1 MSSIDNRIVQM
12 QFNNKQFEA
21 GAKTTLGTLSKLK
34 QALNFSGVK
43 TGVDTLGSA
52 INKAL
57 NVSGVASGID
67 SLNSKFSTMGIAW
80 QRKIQLITDEVI
92 SASDTIS
99 KALSTDSLMAGLD
112 EYTLKMDNI
121 QTILTNTA
129 SKGTTLDD
137 VNNALGELNKYA
149 DDTVYSFQDMTRA
162 IGQFTTQ
169 GVDLETATAAIKGF
183 SNLAAGTGTS
193 NTDLAR
199 AEYQMSQ
206 ALSTGV
212 VKLMDWKSLETAG
225 GMGGEYFQ
233 KGLIETAKSM
243 GKTLPE
249 GLEEGLISFRESL
262 SDDSS
267 SDPDW
272 LTTDVLLT
280 TLNKFAED
288 PTLKAAATEVKT
300 FKQLIDT
307 LKEALGTGWADSWEV
322 IIGNFEEAK
331 KLWTAVSDTLGGLI
345 GNMSNARLE
354 MLKEWKSLG
363 GRDAAIQSIANAYKA
378 LTTVVEPAAQAIRK
392 VFPKMT
398 GKQLADLT
406 KQFEKFTEK
415 MSLTGA
421 ESSSVYR
428 LFENLSNA
436 VKNIINVI
444 RVMASSFK
452 MVFPSSFRDTL
463 FSIVDILGSLAGKVK
478 FATSTIGKLQ
488 IVAKGIFSVFSISFK
503 VLKSLFNVIK
513 PLFGYITSGYGSVL
527 NALVKVS
534 QFLINLDESIKKTG
548 VLDAVLGKVVN
559 SFKKAIDWIKS
570 IGYGIKGFFTDIV
583 DSVSYLFGTI
593 KNVVGEYLQGTVL
606 NTIYE
611 TVVSIKDK
619 IVGIVGDILTDISK
633 IWGDGEA
640 IDTSAISIAKSTK
653 TLSLLSKV
661 LSVIKDIF
669 TKIGETIGSIAEH
682 LSPVIDALRTAV
694 KSVFG
699 LVKSFVTTFAS
710 GIDSSTIELLFDNV
724 LKMISGGAIFAFIKT
739 FKKSG
744 DTVNRT
750 MTNLSTTVNN
760 LLLNFQGIGANLN
773 ATAGSIKTM
782 FDSLTGS
789 IKSMQT
795 SIKAKTLREIAV
807 SIAILAGSML
817 VLSLINVDH
826 LLPTIGAMASLFA
839 ELTGSMIALT
849 KLTSDVGVKQMGAV
863 SVAMV
868 AMSIA
873 VAILA
878 RSLYKMSKV
887 DPKTLSNSALVMTG
901 LIGALIAVSRTL
913 SRDTKGM
920 VKGAIALVIF
930 SSAIKNLAKTVQIL
944 SAVPTDKLIS
954 GLIGT
959 LVLMTGITVAMRVGK
974 FDSIGIKSA
983 IGIYIFARAINVLSD
998 AVLSLGSADLVTLA
1012 KGLGAVA
1019 IAMGA
1024 TVGSLILVNKFA
1036 GDSKFLSMGI
1046 GMVLFATGIKILA
1059 SSIAAFGSMRW
1070 ESIGKGLLTFAGTM
1084 AVVVGSVILIT
1095 KFAGNA
1101 KFIAASVGLV
1111 IFSAGM
1117 AILGKVLQGL
1127 GSMSWESIGKGLLT
1141 FAGAMAVVVGSVIL
1155 LNKFAG
1161 SADFLATAAGLVV
1174 FSVGLKAIASV
1185 IDSFSGMSLKEIG
1198 TGLLAFAGSMAVT
1211 VGSLAL
1217 LSKLV
1222 PAPQLLITAAALVIV
1237 SIAIK
1242 ALADSMAVLS
1252 GLGIQGVLVSLL
1264 ALAGAFVV
1272 IGAAAVI
1279 IGPLSIVI
1287 LALGVAIA
1295 SLGLGMALAAASIF
1309 IFVSAL
1315 TAFIALGSGA
1325 GAAITAMITAIA
1337 AGIPALLAAVGKGI
1351 VALVQSIAMASG
1363 SLASAALLTLISVLT
1378 AIRDNI
1384 YQITQLAADIIVGFM
1399 DGLSSKL
1406 PDLVNSA
1413 VNLIITFIDS
1423 LGTAIDEHGEEF
1435 LDAIW
1440 NLFKSLGRLGLKII
1454 GKGKELI
1461 GKLWEGIQ
1469 NLPLVQ
1475 NVKDFVGDAI
1485 DGISEKINDIFDI
1498 GKNLI
1503 EGLWN
1508 GIKDAKDWV
1517 IDKVKGVG
1525 QDILDGLSGIF
1536 DEHSPSKKTAE
1547 MGEYLMEGLGIGIDN
1562 KANYALSSAETC
1574 AKDTMSMFNDVLSK
1588 PFKTDYTSM
1597 NALKPTLDLSNVQYG
1612 RSAIATMLNG
1622 HSISIDGM
1630 RTSLT
1635 ADFTKTLSG
1644 VDFSNDEVVS
1654 AIRELRSDVQALSEN
1669 MESMQI
1675 VMDTGT
1681 MVGELAKPM
1690 NKEMSR
1696 LNAYARRHN

>member
-21 GAKTTLGTLSKLK
+21 GAKTTLGTLAKLK

-80 QRKIQLITDEVI
+80 QRTIQQITDKAI
-92 SASDTIS
+92 SAGTTIA
-99 KALSTDSLMAGLD
+99 KALSIDSITDGLN

-121 QTILTNTA
+121 QTILTNTK

-137 VNNALGELNKYA
+137 VNEALSELNKYA

-206 ALSTGV
+206 ALSSGV
-212 VKLMDWKSLETAG
+212 VRLMDWKSLETAG

-233 KGLIETAKSM
+233 KGLIETAKEM

-249 GLEEGLISFRESL
+249 GLEEGLVSFRNSL
-262 SDDSS
+262 SDDTSS
-267 SDPDW
+267 NPNW
-272 LTTDVLLT
+272 LTSDVLLK

-288 PTLKAAATEVKT
+288 PTLKSAATEVKT

-331 KLWTAVSDTLGGLI
+331 KLWTAVSNTLSGLI
-345 GNMSNARLE
+345 NNMSSARLE

-363 GRDAAIQSIANAYKA
+363 GRDAAIQAVANAYKA
-378 LTTVVEPAAQAIRK
+378 LLTVVEPAAQAIRK

-406 KQFEKFTEK
+406 KQVEKFTEK
-415 MSLTGA
+415 LSLTGA
-421 ESSSVYR
+421 ESNSVYH
-428 LFENLSNA
+428 LFENLSTA
-436 VKNIINVI
+436 VKNVLNVI

-452 MVFPSSFRDTL
+452 MVFPGSFRDTL
-463 FSIVDILGSLAGKVK
+463 FDIVDGLAQLAGKIK
-478 FATSTIGKLQ
+478 FSTSTIEKLRT
-488 IVAKGIFSVFSISFK
+488 VARGIFSVFSISFQ

-513 PLFGYITSGYGSVL
+513 PLFGFIASGSGSVL

-548 VLDAVLGKVVN
+548 VLDTVLGKVVN

-570 IGYGIKGFFTDIV
+570 IGYGIKGVFTDIV
-583 DSVSYLFGTI
+583 DSVSYLFG
-593 KNVVGEYLQGTVL
+593 
-606 NTIYE
+606 
-611 TVVSIKDK
+611 
-619 IVGIVGDILTDISK
+619 
-633 IWGDGEA
+633 
-640 IDTSAISIAKSTK
+640 
-653 TLSLLSKV
+653 
-661 LSVIKDIF
+661 
-669 TKIGETIGSIAEH
+669 
-682 LSPVIDALRTAV
+682 
-694 KSVFG
+694 
-699 LVKSFVTTFAS
+699 LVKSFATTFAS
-710 GIDSSTIELLFDNV
+710 GIDGSTIELLFDNV

-744 DTVNRT
+744 DTVNQT
-750 MTNLSTTVNN
+750 MTNLSKTVNN

-849 KLTSDVGVKQMGAV
+849 KLTGDVGVKQMTAV

-878 RSLYKMSKV
+878 GSLYKMSKV
-887 DPKTLSNSALVMTG
+887 DSKTLSNSALVMTG
-901 LIGALIAVSRTL
+901 LIGALVVVSRTL

-954 GLIGT
+954 GLVGT

-983 IGIYIFARAINVLSD
+983 IGIYIFAKAINVLSD

-1024 TVGSLILVNKFA
+1024 TVGALILVNKFA

-1059 SSIAAFGSMRW
+1059 SSISAFGSMSW
-1070 ESIGKGLLTFAGTM
+1070 ESIGKGLLTFAGAM

-1095 KFAGNA
+1095 KFAGDA

-1127 GSMSWESIGKGLLT
+1127 GSMSWESIGKGLLA

-1198 TGLLAFAGSMAVT
+1198 TGLLAFAGAMAVT
-1211 VGSLAL
+1211 VGSLIL

-1222 PAPQLLITAAALVIV
+1222 PAPQLLVTAAALVIV

-1242 ALADSMAVLS
+1242 TLADSMAVLS
-1252 GLGIQGVLVSLL
+1252 GLGIQGVLVALL

-1279 IGPLSIVI
+1279 IGPLSTVI

-1295 SLGLGMALAAASIF
+1295 ALGLGMALAAASIF

-1337 AGIPALLAAVGKGI
+1337 AGIPALLAAVGVGV

-1423 LGTAIDEHGEEF
+1423 LGTAIDEHGDEF
-1435 LDAIW
+1435 VDAIW
-1440 NLFKSLGRLGLKII
+1440 KLFTSLIKLNVKII
-1454 GKGKELI
+1454 EKGKELM

-1547 MGEYLMEGLGIGIDN
+1547 MGEYLMEGLGIGIDD

-1574 AKDTMSMFNDVLSK
+1574 AKDTMSIFDDVLSK
-1588 PFKTDYTSM
+1588 PFKTDFTSM
-1597 NALKPTLDLSNVQYG
+1597 NALKPTLDLSNVLYG
-1612 RSAIATMLNG
+1612 RSAIAAMLNG
-1622 HSISIDGM
+1622 HAVSVDGM
-1630 RTSLT
+1630 KTSLT
-1635 ADFTKTLSG
+1635 ADFAKALPD
-1644 VDFSNDEVVS
+1644 VDFSSDEVVS

-1675 VMDTGT
+1675 VMDTGA

-1696 LNAYARRHN
+1696 LNAYTRRHN

>member
-21 GAKTTLGTLSKLK
+21 GAKTTLGTLAKLK

-67 SLNSKFSTMGIAW
+67 SMNSKFSTMGIAW
-80 QRKIQLITDEVI
+80 QRTIQQITDKAI
-92 SASDTIS
+92 SAGMTIS
-99 KALSTDSLMAGLD
+99 KALSTDSLTAGLD

-331 KLWTAVSDTLGGLI
+331 KLWTSVSNTLGGLI

-378 LTTVVEPAAQAIRK
+378 LATVVEPAAQAIRK

-415 MSLTGA
+415 MSLTGT

-452 MVFPSSFRDTL
+452 MVFPSSFRETL

-488 IVAKGIFSVFSISFK
+488 IVAKGIFSVFSISFQ

-513 PLFGYITSGYGSVL
+513 PLFGFIASGSGSVL

-548 VLDAVLGKVVN
+548 VLDTVLGKVVN

-570 IGYGIKGFFTDIV
+570 IGYGIKGVFTDIV

-682 LSPVIDALRTAV
+682 LSPVIDAFRTAV

-710 GIDSSTIELLFDNV
+710 GIDGSTIELLIDNV
-724 LKMISGGAIFAFIKT
+724 LKLMSGGAIFAFIKT
-739 FKKSG
+739 LKKNG
-744 DTVNRT
+744 DTLNKSIESIFGSIKNIF
-750 MTNLSTTVNN
+750 MYFQGSAANLS
-760 LLLNFQGIGANLN
+760 GA
-773 ATAGSIKTM
+773 TRSIKTM
-782 FDSLTGS
+782 FDSLAGS
-789 IKSMQT
+789 IESLQTNIKS
-795 SIKAKTLREIAV
+795 KTLRDIAV

-817 VLSLINVDH
+817 VLSLIKVDR

-849 KLTSDVGVKQMGAV
+849 KLTDDVGIKQMGAV
-863 SVAMV
+863 SLALIS
-868 AMSIA
+868 MSFA

-878 RSLYKMSKV
+878 ASLKSMSKV
-887 DPKTLSNSALVMTG
+887 NPDTLANSAIVMTG
-901 LIGALIAVSRTL
+901 LIATLVGVSRTL
-913 SRDTKGM
+913 STDTSGI

-930 SSAIKNLAKTVQIL
+930 A
-944 SAVPTDKLIS
+944 SAVKSLSKSVVLLSGIPTDRMAA
-954 GLIGT
+954 GLLAVMT
-959 LVLMTGITVAMRVGK
+959 LMTGIAGVLKVGK

-983 IGIYIFARAINVLSD
+983 IGIYAFAKAIEVLSD
-998 AVLSLGSADLVTLA
+998 VVVSLGSMDLASLS
-1012 KGLGAVA
+1012 KGLGAIA
-1019 IAMGA
+1019 ITMG
-1024 TVGSLILVNKFA
+1024 T
-1036 GDSKFLSMGI
+1036 
-1046 GMVLFATGIKILA
+1046 
-1059 SSIAAFGSMRW
+1059 
-1070 ESIGKGLLTFAGTM
+1070 
-1084 AVVVGSVILIT
+1084 
-1095 KFAGNA
+1095 
-1101 KFIAASVGLV
+1101 SVGALM
-1111 IFSAGM
+1111 I
-1117 AILGKVLQGL
+1117 
-1127 GSMSWESIGKGLLT
+1127 
-1141 FAGAMAVVVGSVIL
+1141 

-1161 SADFLATAAGLVV
+1161 SADFLAMAAGLVV

-1198 TGLLAFAGSMAVT
+1198 TGLLAFAGAMAVT

-1252 GLGIQGVLVSLL
+1252 GLGIQGVLVALL

-1295 SLGLGMALAAASIF
+1295 ALGLGMALAAASIF

-1325 GAAITAMITAIA
+1325 GAAITAIA

-1440 NLFKSLGRLGLKII
+1440 KLFKSLGRLGLKII

-1485 DGISEKINDIFDI
+1485 DGISETINDIFDI

-1508 GIKDAKDWV
+1508 GIQDAKDWV

-1547 MGEYLMEGLGIGIDN
+1547 MGEYLMEGLGIGIDD

-1574 AKDTMSMFNDVLSK
+1574 AKDTMSIFNDILSK

>member
-21 GAKTTLGTLSKLK
+21 GAKTTLGTLAKLK

-80 QRKIQLITDEVI
+80 QRTIQQITDKAI
-92 SASDTIS
+92 SAGTTIA
-99 KALSTDSLMAGLD
+99 KALSIDSITDGLN

-121 QTILTNTA
+121 QTILTNTK

-137 VNNALGELNKYA
+137 VNEALSELNKYA

-243 GKTLPE
+243 GKTLPD
-249 GLEEGLISFRESL
+249 GLEDGLISFRESL
-262 SDDSS
+262 SDNSS

-272 LTTDVLLT
+272 LTADVLLT

-363 GRDAAIQSIANAYKA
+363 GRDAAIQSIANAYEA

-452 MVFPSSFRDTL
+452 MVFPASFRDTL

-488 IVAKGIFSVFSISFK
+488 IVAKGIFSVFSISFQ

-513 PLFGYITSGYGSVL
+513 PLFGYIASGSGSVL

-559 SFKKAIDWIKS
+559 SFKKAIGWIKS
-570 IGYGIKGFFTDIV
+570 IGYGIKGVFTDIV

-593 KNVVGEYLQGTVL
+593 KNVVGEYLKGTVL

-640 IDTSAISIAKSTK
+640 IDTSAIGIAKSTK

-669 TKIGETIGSIAEH
+669 AKIGETIGSIAEH
-682 LSPVIDALRTAV
+682 LSPVIDAFRTAV

-699 LVKSFVTTFAS
+699 LVKSFATTFAS
-710 GIDSSTIELLFDNV
+710 GIDGSTIELLFDNI

-750 MTNLSTTVNN
+750 MTNLSKTVNN

-839 ELTGSMIALT
+839 QLTGSMIALT
-849 KLTSDVGVKQMGAV
+849 KLTGDVGVKQMTAV

-878 RSLYKMSKV
+878 GSLYKMSKV
-887 DPKTLSNSALVMTG
+887 DSKTLSNSALVMTG
-901 LIGALIAVSRTL
+901 LIGALVAVSRTL

-954 GLIGT
+954 GLVGT

-983 IGIYIFARAINVLSD
+983 IGIYIFAKAINVLSD
-998 AVLSLGSADLVTLA
+998 AVLLLGSADLVTLA
-1012 KGLGAVA
+1012 KGLGSVA

-1024 TVGSLILVNKFA
+1024 TVGALILVNKFA

-1059 SSIAAFGSMRW
+1059 SSIAAFGSMSW
-1070 ESIGKGLLTFAGTM
+1070 ESIGKGLLTFAGAM

-1117 AILGKVLQGL
+1117 SILGKVLQGL

-1198 TGLLAFAGSMAVT
+1198 TGLLAFAGAMAVT
-1211 VGSLAL
+1211 VGSLVL

-1252 GLGIQGVLVSLL
+1252 GLGIQGVLVALL

-1295 SLGLGMALAAASIF
+1295 ALGLGMSLAAASIF

-1337 AGIPALLAAVGKGI
+1337 AGIPALLAAVGEGI

-1413 VNLIITFIDS
+1413 VNLIIAFIDS

-1435 LDAIW
+1435 LDAVW
-1440 NLFKSLGRLGLKII
+1440 KLFKSLGRLGLKII

-1574 AKDTMSMFNDVLSK
+1574 AKDTMSIFNDVLSK
-1588 PFKTDYTSM
+1588 PFETDFTSM
-1597 NALKPTLDLSNVQYG
+1597 NALKPTLDLSNVQHG
-1612 RSAIATMLNG
+1612 RSAIANMLNG
-1622 HSISIDGM
+1622 HAVSVDGM
-1630 RTSLT
+1630 KTSLT
-1635 ADFTKTLSG
+1635 ADFAKTLPD

-1681 MVGELAKPM
+1681 MVGELAKSM

-1696 LNAYARRHN
+1696 LNAFARRHN

>member
-12 QFNNKQFEA
+12 QFNNKQFES

-34 QALNFSGVK
+34 QALNFSGMK
-43 TGVDTLGSA
+43 TGVDTLGAA

-57 NVSGVASGID
+57 SFSGVASGID

-80 QRKIQLITDEVI
+80 QRTIQQITDKAI
-92 SASDTIS
+92 SAGVAIS
-99 KALSTDSLMAGLD
+99 KALSTDAITDGLD

-121 QTILTNTA
+121 QTILTNTK

-137 VNNALGELNKYA
+137 VNEALNELNKYA

-249 GLEEGLISFRESL
+249 GLEDGLISFRESL
-262 SDDSS
+262 SDNSS

-378 LTTVVEPAAQAIRK
+378 LLTVVEPAAQAIRK

-406 KQFEKFTEK
+406 KQVEKFTEK
-415 MSLTGA
+415 LSLTGA
-421 ESSSVYR
+421 ESTSVYR
-428 LFENLSNA
+428 LFENLSTA
-436 VKNIINVI
+436 VKNVLDVI

-452 MVFPSSFRDTL
+452 MVFPGSFRDTL
-463 FSIVDILGSLAGKVK
+463 FDIVDGLAQLAGKIK
-478 FATSTIGKLQ
+478 FSTSTIGKLYT
-488 IVAKGIFSVFSISFK
+488 VARGIFSVFSISFQ
-503 VLKSLFNVIK
+503 VLKSLFNVVK
-513 PLFGYITSGYGSVL
+513 PLFGYIASASGGVL
-527 NALVKVS
+527 NVLVKFS

-559 SFKKAIDWIKS
+559 SFKKTIAWIKS
-570 IGYGIKGFFTDIV
+570 IGYGIKGVFTDIA

-593 KNVVGEYLQGTVL
+593 KNLVGEYLQGTVL

-619 IVGIVGDILTDISK
+619 IVGIVGGILTDISE

-653 TLSLLSKV
+653 SLSLLSKV
-661 LSVIKDIF
+661 LSVIKDVF
-669 TKIGETIGSIAEH
+669 TKIGETISSIAEH
-682 LSPVIDALRTAV
+682 LSPLIDALKTAV
-694 KSVFG
+694 MSVFG

-710 GIDSSTIELLFDNV
+710 GIDGSTMELLFDNV
-724 LKMISGGAIFAFIKT
+724 LKMMSGVAIFAFIKT

-744 DTVNRT
+744 DTVNKT
-750 MTNLSTTVNN
+750 MTTLSTTVNN

-773 ATAGSIKTM
+773 AAAGSIKTM

-789 IKSMQT
+789 IKSLQT
-795 SIKAKTLREIAV
+795 NIKSKTLREIAV

-817 VLSLINVDH
+817 VLSLINVDRV
-826 LLPTIGAMASLFA
+826 LPTIGAMASLFA

-849 KLTSDVGVKQMGAV
+849 KLTGDVGVKQMTAV

-878 RSLYKMSKV
+878 GSLYKMSKV

-901 LIGALIAVSRTL
+901 LIGALVGVSRTL

-930 SSAIKNLAKTVQIL
+930 SSAVKSLAKTVQIL
-944 SAVPTDKLIS
+944 STIPTDNLIS

-959 LVLMTGITVAMRVGK
+959 LVLITGITVAMKVGK

-1024 TVGSLILVNKFA
+1024 TIGALILVNKFA

-1059 SSIAAFGSMRW
+1059 SSIAAFGSM
-1070 ESIGKGLLTFAGTM
+1070 
-1084 AVVVGSVILIT
+1084 
-1095 KFAGNA
+1095 
-1101 KFIAASVGLV
+1101 
-1111 IFSAGM
+1111 
-1117 AILGKVLQGL
+1117 
-1127 GSMSWESIGKGLLT
+1127 SWESIGKGLLT

-1155 LNKFAG
+1155 LNQFAS
-1161 SADFLATAAGLVV
+1161 SADFLAMAAGLVI

-1198 TGLLAFAGSMAVT
+1198 TGLLAFAGAMAVT
-1211 VGSLAL
+1211 VGSLVL

-1242 ALADSMAVLS
+1242 TLADSMAVLS
-1252 GLGIQGVLVSLL
+1252 GLGIQGAIVALL
-1264 ALAGAFVV
+1264 ALAGVFVV

-1279 IGPLSIVI
+1279 IGPLSTVI

-1295 SLGLGMALAAASIF
+1295 ALGLGMALAAASIF

-1363 SLASAALLTLISVLT
+1363 SLASAALLTLIAVLT

-1384 YQITQLAADIIVGFM
+1384 YQITQLAVEIIVGFM
-1399 DGLSSKL
+1399 DGLASKL
-1406 PDLVNSA
+1406 PDLVESA

-1423 LGTAIDEHGEEF
+1423 LGTAIDEHGDEF
-1435 LDAIW
+1435 LDAVW
-1440 NLFKSLGRLGLKII
+1440 HLFTSLVKLNVKILE
-1454 GKGKELI
+1454 KGKELI
-1461 GKLWEGIQ
+1461 GKLWDGIQ
-1469 NLPLVQ
+1469 DLPLVQ

-1485 DGISEKINDIFDI
+1485 DGISETIDDIFDV

-1517 IDKVKGVG
+1517 IEKVKGVG

-1547 MGEYLMEGLGIGIDN
+1547 MGEYLMEGLGIGIDD
-1562 KANYALSSAETC
+1562 KAKYALSSAETC
-1574 AKDTMSMFNDVLSK
+1574 ARNTMGVFNDVLSR
-1588 PFKTDYTSM
+1588 PFETGFTSV

-1622 HSISIDGM
+1622 HAVSVAGM
-1630 RTSLT
+1630 KTSLT
-1635 ADFTKTLSG
+1635 ADFAKSMSD

-1654 AIRELRSDVQALSEN
+1654 AIRELRTDVQTLSEN

-1696 LNAYARRHN
+1696 LNTYARRYN

>member
-21 GAKTTLGTLSKLK
+21 GAKTTLGTLARLK

-43 TGVDTLGSA
+43 TGVDTLGAA

-80 QRKIQLITDEVI
+80 QRTIQQITDKAI
-92 SASDTIS
+92 SAGMTIS
-99 KALSTDSLMAGLD
+99 KALSTDALIDGLD

-137 VNNALGELNKYA
+137 VNAALGELNKYA

-249 GLEEGLISFRESL
+249 GLEDGLISFRESL
-262 SDDSS
+262 SDNSS

-354 MLKEWKSLG
+354 MLKEWKTLG

-378 LTTVVEPAAQAIRK
+378 LLTVVEPAAQAIRK

-406 KQFEKFTEK
+406 KQVEKFTEK
-415 MSLTGA
+415 LSLTGA
-421 ESSSVYR
+421 ESTSVYR
-428 LFENLSNA
+428 LFENLSTA
-436 VKNIINVI
+436 VKNVLDVI

-452 MVFPSSFRDTL
+452 MVFPGSFRDTL
-463 FSIVDILGSLAGKVK
+463 FDIVDGLAQLAGKIK
-478 FATSTIGKLQ
+478 FSTSTIGKLYT
-488 IVAKGIFSVFSISFK
+488 VARGIFSVFSISFQ
-503 VLKSLFNVIK
+503 VLKSLFNVVK
-513 PLFGYITSGYGSVL
+513 PLFGYIASASGGVL
-527 NALVKVS
+527 NVLVNFS

-559 SFKKAIDWIKS
+559 SFKKTIAWIKS
-570 IGYGIKGFFTDIV
+570 IGYGIKGVFTDIA

-593 KNVVGEYLQGTVL
+593 KKIVGEYLQGTVL

-619 IVGIVGDILTDISK
+619 IVGIVGDILTDISE

-653 TLSLLSKV
+653 SLSLLSKV
-661 LSVIKDIF
+661 LSVIKDVF

-682 LSPVIDALRTAV
+682 LSPLIDALKTAV
-694 KSVFG
+694 MSVFG

-710 GIDSSTIELLFDNV
+710 GIDGSTMELLFDNV
-724 LKMISGGAIFAFIKT
+724 LKMMSGGAIFAFIKT

-744 DTVNRT
+744 DTVNKT
-750 MTNLSTTVNN
+750 MTTLSTTVNN

-773 ATAGSIKTM
+773 AAAGSIKTM

-789 IKSMQT
+789 IKSLQT
-795 SIKAKTLREIAV
+795 NIKSKTLREIAV

-817 VLSLINVDH
+817 VLSLINVDRV
-826 LLPTIGAMASLFA
+826 LPTIGAMASLFA

-849 KLTSDVGVKQMGAV
+849 KLTGDVGVKQMIAV

-878 RSLYKMSKV
+878 GSLYKMSKV

-901 LIGALIAVSRTL
+901 LIGALVGVSRTL

-920 VKGAIALVIF
+920 IKGAIALVIF
-930 SSAIKNLAKTVQIL
+930 SSAVKSLAKTVQIL
-944 SAVPTDKLIS
+944 STIPTDNLIS

-959 LVLMTGITVAMRVGK
+959 LVLITGITVAMKVGK

-1024 TVGSLILVNKFA
+1024 TIGALILVNKFA

-1059 SSIAAFGSMRW
+1059 SSISAFGSMSW
-1070 ESIGKGLLTFAGTM
+1070 ESIGKGLLTFAGAM

-1117 AILGKVLQGL
+1117 AILGKVLQSL

-1155 LNKFAG
+1155 LNKFAS
-1161 SADFLATAAGLVV
+1161 SADFLAMAAGLVI

-1198 TGLLAFAGSMAVT
+1198 TGLLAFAGAMAVT
-1211 VGSLAL
+1211 VGSLVL

-1252 GLGIQGVLVSLL
+1252 GLGIQGVLVALL

-1295 SLGLGMALAAASIF
+1295 ALGLGMALAAASIF

-1406 PDLVNSA
+1406 PDLVDSA
-1413 VNLIITFIDS
+1413 VNLIITFIDA
-1423 LGTAIDEHGEEF
+1423 LGTAIDEHGDEF
-1435 LDAIW
+1435 IDAIW
-1440 NLFKSLGRLGLKII
+1440 KLFTSLIKLNVKII
-1454 GKGKELI
+1454 EKGKELM

-1475 NVKDFVGDAI
+1475 NVKDFVEDAI
-1485 DGISEKINDIFDI
+1485 DGISEKVEDIFDV

-1547 MGEYLMEGLGIGIDN
+1547 MGEYLMEGLGIGIDD

-1574 AKDTMSMFNDVLSK
+1574 AKDTMSIFNDVLSK
-1588 PFKTDYTSM
+1588 PFETDFTTM
-1597 NALKPTLDLSNVQYG
+1597 NALKPTLDLSNVRYG
-1612 RSAIATMLNG
+1612 RSAIAAMLNN
-1622 HSISIDGM
+1622 HAVSVDGM
-1630 RTSLT
+1630 KTSLT
-1635 ADFTKTLSG
+1635 ADFAKMLPD

>member
-21 GAKTTLGTLSKLK
+21 GAKTTLGTLARLK

-43 TGVDTLGSA
+43 TGVDTLGAA

-80 QRKIQLITDEVI
+80 QRTIQQITDKAI
-92 SASDTIS
+92 SAGTTIA
-99 KALSTDSLMAGLD
+99 KALSTDAITDGLN

-121 QTILTNTA
+121 QTILTNTK

-137 VNNALGELNKYA
+137 VNEALSELNKYA

-206 ALSTGV
+206 ALSSGV
-212 VKLMDWKSLETAG
+212 VRLMDWKSLETAG

-233 KGLIETAKSM
+233 KGLIETAKEM

-249 GLEEGLISFRESL
+249 GLEEGLLSFRNSL
-262 SDDSS
+262 SDDTSS
-267 SDPDW
+267 NPNW
-272 LTTDVLLT
+272 LTSDVLLK

-288 PTLKAAATEVKT
+288 PTLKSAATEVKT

-331 KLWTAVSDTLGGLI
+331 KLWTAVSNTLSGLI
-345 GNMSNARLE
+345 NNMSSARLE

-363 GRDAAIQSIANAYKA
+363 GRDAAIQAVANAYKA
-378 LTTVVEPAAQAIRK
+378 LLTVVEPAAQAIRK

-406 KQFEKFTEK
+406 KQVEKFTEK
-415 MSLTGA
+415 LSLTGA
-421 ESSSVYR
+421 ESTSVYR
-428 LFENLSNA
+428 LFENLSTA
-436 VKNIINVI
+436 VKNVLDVI

-463 FSIVDILGSLAGKVK
+463 FDIVDGLAQLAGKIK
-478 FATSTIGKLQ
+478 FSASTIGKLRT
-488 IVAKGIFSVFSISFK
+488 VAWGIFSVFSISFQ

-513 PLFGYITSGYGSVL
+513 PLFSYIVSGSGGVL
-527 NALVKVS
+527 NVLVKIS

-548 VLDAVLGKVVN
+548 ILEATLGKVIAA
-559 SFKKAIDWIKS
+559 FKTAISWLKS
-570 IGYGIKGFFTDIV
+570 IGKTVKDTFIGVIETIANAFVAVKDTLHEYIQ
-583 DSVSYLFGTI
+583 GTI
-593 KNVVGEYLQGTVL
+593 LGKILEQLGK
-606 NTIYE
+606 
-611 TVVSIKDK
+611 IKDK
-619 IVGIVGDILTDISK
+619 ISEVVSGIKDDIAA
-633 IWGDGEA
+633 IWSGGDGIDNSAVGLGKNATLLDHICNLFNKIKDTIGA
-640 IDTSAISIAKSTK
+640 IGS
-653 TLSLLSKV
+653 V
-661 LSVIKDIF
+661 LSTVFSTIKTF
-669 TKIGETIGSIAEH
+669 VVT
-682 LSPVIDALRTAV
+682 
-694 KSVFG
+694 
-699 LVKSFVTTFAS
+699 FVT
-710 GIDSSTIELLFDNV
+710 GLDSSTLDLLGGN
-724 LKMISGGAIFAFIKT
+724 LIKLLAGGALVSTIKT
-739 FKKSG
+739 LKKSG
-744 DTVNRT
+744 DTV
-750 MTNLSTTVNN
+750 TNLSETFNKLLSNVQDIGTN
-760 LLLNFQGIGANLN
+760 LSEASEN
-773 ATAGSIKTM
+773 IKKM
-782 FDSLTGS
+782 FDTLTGAL
-789 IKSMQT
+789 KSVQNN
-795 SIKAKTLREIAV
+795 IRAKTIRDIAV

-817 VLSLINVDH
+817 VLSLINIDRV
-826 LLPTIGAMASLFA
+826 LPTIGAMASLFA
-839 ELTGSMIALT
+839 QLTGSMIALT
-849 KLTSDVGVKQMGAV
+849 KLTGDVGVKQMTAV

-878 RSLYKMSKV
+878 GSLYKMSKV

-901 LIGALIAVSRTL
+901 LIGALVGVSRTL

-944 SAVPTDKLIS
+944 SALPTDKLIS
-954 GLIGT
+954 GLVGT

-1024 TVGSLILVNKFA
+1024 TVGALILVNKFA

-1046 GMVLFATGIKILA
+1046 SMVLFATGIKILA
-1059 SSIAAFGSMRW
+1059 SSITAFSSMSW
-1070 ESIGKGLLTFAGTM
+1070 ESIGKGLLTFAGAM
-1084 AVVVGSVILIT
+1084 SVVVGSVILIT

-1111 IFSAGM
+1111 IFSSGM

-1155 LNKFAG
+1155 LNNFAG
-1161 SADFLATAAGLVV
+1161 SSNFLAMAAGLVV

-1198 TGLLAFAGSMAVT
+1198 TGLLAFAGAMAVT
-1211 VGSLAL
+1211 VGSLVL

-1252 GLGIQGVLVSLL
+1252 GLGIQGVLVALL

-1295 SLGLGMALAAASIF
+1295 ALGLGMALAAASIF

-1337 AGIPALLAAVGKGI
+1337 AGIPALLAAVGEGI

-1423 LGTAIDEHGEEF
+1423 LGTAIDEHGDEF
-1435 LDAIW
+1435 IDAIW
-1440 NLFKSLGRLGLKII
+1440 KLFVSLVKLNVKII
-1454 GKGKELI
+1454 EKGKGLM
-1461 GKLWEGIQ
+1461 GKLWDGIQ

-1547 MGEYLMEGLGIGIDN
+1547 MGEYLMEGLGIGIDD

-1574 AKDTMSMFNDVLSK
+1574 AKDTMSIFDDVLSK
-1588 PFKTDYTSM
+1588 PFKTDFTSM

-1612 RSAIATMLNG
+1612 RSAISAMLNG
-1622 HSISIDGM
+1622 HAVSVDGM
-1630 RTSLT
+1630 KTSLT
-1635 ADFTKTLSG
+1635 ADFAKALPD
-1644 VDFSNDEVVS
+1644 VDFSSDEVVS

-1669 MESMQI
+1669 MERMQI
-1675 VMDTGT
+1675 VMDTGA

-1696 LNAYARRHN
+1696 LNTYARRRN

>member
-21 GAKTTLGTLSKLK
+21 GAKTTLGTLAKLK

-80 QRKIQLITDEVI
+80 QRTIQQITDKAI
-92 SASDTIS
+92 SAGTTIA
-99 KALSTDSLMAGLD
+99 KALSIDSITDGLN

-121 QTILTNTA
+121 QTILTNTK

-137 VNNALGELNKYA
+137 VNEALSELNKYA

-243 GKTLPE
+243 GKTLPD
-249 GLEEGLISFRESL
+249 GLEDGLISFRESL
-262 SDDSS
+262 SDNSS

-363 GRDAAIQSIANAYKA
+363 GRDAAIQSIANAYEA

-452 MVFPSSFRDTL
+452 MVFPASFRDTL

-488 IVAKGIFSVFSISFK
+488 IVAKGIFSVFSISFQ

-513 PLFGYITSGYGSVL
+513 PLFGYIASGSGSVL

-559 SFKKAIDWIKS
+559 SFKKAIGWIKS
-570 IGYGIKGFFTDIV
+570 IGYGIKRVFTDIV

-640 IDTSAISIAKSTK
+640 IDTSAIGIAKSTK

-669 TKIGETIGSIAEH
+669 AKIGETIGSIAEH
-682 LSPVIDALRTAV
+682 LSPVIDAFRTAV

-699 LVKSFVTTFAS
+699 LVKSFATTFAS
-710 GIDSSTIELLFDNV
+710 GIDGSTIELLFDNV

-744 DTVNRT
+744 DTVNQT
-750 MTNLSTTVNN
+750 MTNLSKTVNN

-839 ELTGSMIALT
+839 QLTGSMIALT
-849 KLTSDVGVKQMGAV
+849 KLTGDVGVKQMTAV

-878 RSLYKMSKV
+878 GSLYKMSKV
-887 DPKTLSNSALVMTG
+887 DSKTLSNSALVMTG
-901 LIGALIAVSRTL
+901 LIGALVAVSRTL

-954 GLIGT
+954 GLVGT

-983 IGIYIFARAINVLSD
+983 IGIYIFAKAINVLSD
-998 AVLSLGSADLVTLA
+998 AVLLLGSADLVTLA
-1012 KGLGAVA
+1012 KGLGSVA

-1024 TVGSLILVNKFA
+1024 TVGALILVNKFA

-1059 SSIAAFGSMRW
+1059 SSIAAF
-1070 ESIGKGLLTFAGTM
+1070 
-1084 AVVVGSVILIT
+1084 
-1095 KFAGNA
+1095 
-1101 KFIAASVGLV
+1101 
-1111 IFSAGM
+1111 
-1117 AILGKVLQGL
+1117 

-1198 TGLLAFAGSMAVT
+1198 TGLLAFAGAMAVT
-1211 VGSLAL
+1211 VGSLVL

-1252 GLGIQGVLVSLL
+1252 GLGIQGVLVALL

-1279 IGPLSIVI
+1279 IGPLSMVI

-1295 SLGLGMALAAASIF
+1295 ALGLGMSLAAASIF

-1337 AGIPALLAAVGKGI
+1337 AGIPALLAAVGEGI
-1351 VALVQSIAMASG
+1351 VALVQSIAMAAG

-1406 PDLVNSA
+1406 PDLVDSA
-1413 VNLIITFIDS
+1413 VNLIITFIDA
-1423 LGTAIDEHGEEF
+1423 LGTAIDEHGDEF
-1435 LDAIW
+1435 IDAIW
-1440 NLFKSLGRLGLKII
+1440 KLFTSLITLNVKII
-1454 GKGKELI
+1454 EKGKELM
-1461 GKLWEGIQ
+1461 GKLWDGIQ

-1588 PFKTDYTSM
+1588 PFETDFTSM

-1612 RSAIATMLNG
+1612 RSAIANMLNG
-1622 HSISIDGM
+1622 HAVSVDGM
-1630 RTSLT
+1630 KTSLT
-1635 ADFTKTLSG
+1635 ADFAKTLPD

-1654 AIRELRSDVQALSEN
+1654 AIRELRSDVQALSES

-1681 MVGELAKPM
+1681 MVGKLAKPM

>member
-21 GAKTTLGTLSKLK
+21 GAKTTLGTLAKLK

-80 QRKIQLITDEVI
+80 QRTIQQITDKAI
-92 SASDTIS
+92 SAGTTIA
-99 KALSTDSLMAGLD
+99 KALSTDSITDGLN

-121 QTILTNTA
+121 QTILTNTK

-137 VNNALGELNKYA
+137 VNEALSELNKYA

-206 ALSTGV
+206 ALSSGV
-212 VKLMDWKSLETAG
+212 VRLMDWKSLETAG

-233 KGLIETAKSM
+233 KGLIETAKEM

-249 GLEEGLISFRESL
+249 GLEEGLVSFRNSL
-262 SDDSS
+262 SDDTSS
-267 SDPDW
+267 NPNW
-272 LTTDVLLT
+272 LTSDVLLK

-288 PTLKAAATEVKT
+288 PTLKSAATEVKT

-331 KLWTAVSDTLGGLI
+331 KLWTAVSNTLSGLI
-345 GNMSNARLE
+345 NNMSSARLE

-363 GRDAAIQSIANAYKA
+363 GRDAAIQAVANAYKA
-378 LTTVVEPAAQAIRK
+378 LLTVVEPAAQAIRK

-406 KQFEKFTEK
+406 KQVEKFTEK
-415 MSLTGA
+415 LSLTGA
-421 ESSSVYR
+421 ESNSVYH
-428 LFENLSNA
+428 LFENLSTA
-436 VKNIINVI
+436 VKNVLNVI

-452 MVFPSSFRDTL
+452 MVFPGSFRDTL
-463 FSIVDILGSLAGKVK
+463 FDIVDGLAQLAGKIK
-478 FATSTIGKLQ
+478 FSTSTIEKLRT
-488 IVAKGIFSVFSISFK
+488 VARGIFSVFSISFQ

-513 PLFGYITSGYGSVL
+513 PLFGFIASGSGSVL

-559 SFKKAIDWIKS
+559 SFKKAIAWIKS
-570 IGYGIKGFFTDIV
+570 IGYGIKGVFTDIV

-619 IVGIVGDILTDISK
+619 IAGIVGDILTDISK

-640 IDTSAISIAKSTK
+640 IDTSAISIGKSTK

-669 TKIGETIGSIAEH
+669 AKIGETIGSIAEH
-682 LSPVIDALRTAV
+682 LSPVIDAFRTAV

-699 LVKSFVTTFAS
+699 LVKSFATTFAS
-710 GIDSSTIELLFDNV
+710 GIDGSTIELLFDNV

-839 ELTGSMIALT
+839 QLTGSMIALT
-849 KLTSDVGVKQMGAV
+849 KLTGDVGVKQMTAV

-878 RSLYKMSKV
+878 GSLYKMSKV
-887 DPKTLSNSALVMTG
+887 DSKTLSNSALVMTG
-901 LIGALIAVSRTL
+901 LIGALVAVSRTL

-954 GLIGT
+954 GLVGT

-983 IGIYIFARAINVLSD
+983 IGIYIFAKAINVLSD
-998 AVLSLGSADLVTLA
+998 AVLLLGSADLVTLA
-1012 KGLGAVA
+1012 KGLGSVAV
-1019 IAMGA
+1019 AMGA
-1024 TVGSLILVNKFA
+1024 TVGALILVNKFA

-1059 SSIAAFGSMRW
+1059 SSIAAFGSMSW
-1070 ESIGKGLLTFAGTM
+1070 ESIGKGLLTFAGAM

-1198 TGLLAFAGSMAVT
+1198 TGLLAFAGAMAVT
-1211 VGSLAL
+1211 VGSLVL

-1252 GLGIQGVLVSLL
+1252 GLGIQGVLVALL

-1287 LALGVAIA
+1287 LTLGVAIA
-1295 SLGLGMALAAASIF
+1295 ALGLGMALAAASIF

-1337 AGIPALLAAVGKGI
+1337 AGIPALLAAVGEGI

-1363 SLASAALLTLISVLT
+1363 SLATAALLTLISVLT

-1423 LGTAIDEHGEEF
+1423 LGTAIDDHGEEF

-1440 NLFKSLGRLGLKII
+1440 KLFKSLGRLGFKII

-1461 GKLWEGIQ
+1461 GKLWDGIQ

-1597 NALKPTLDLSNVQYG
+1597 NELKPTLDLSNVQYG

-1622 HSISIDGM
+1622 HAVSVDGM
-1630 RTSLT
+1630 KTSLT
-1635 ADFTKTLSG
+1635 ADFAKTLPD

>member
-21 GAKTTLGTLSKLK
+21 GAKTTLGTLARLK

-43 TGVDTLGSA
+43 TGVDTLGAA

-67 SLNSKFSTMGIAW
+67 SLNSKFSTIGIAW
-80 QRKIQLITDEVI
+80 QRTIQQITDKAI
-92 SASDTIS
+92 SAGMTIS
-99 KALSTDSLMAGLD
+99 KALSTDALIDGLD

-137 VNNALGELNKYA
+137 VNAALGELNKYA

-249 GLEEGLISFRESL
+249 GLEDGLISFRESL
-262 SDDSS
+262 SDNSS

-363 GRDAAIQSIANAYKA
+363 GRDAAIQSIANAYEA

-444 RVMASSFK
+444 QVMASSFK
-452 MVFPSSFRDTL
+452 MVFPASFRDTL

-488 IVAKGIFSVFSISFK
+488 IVAKGIFSVFSISFQ

-513 PLFGYITSGYGSVL
+513 PLFGYIASGSGSVL

-559 SFKKAIDWIKS
+559 SFKKAIAWIKS
-570 IGYGIKGFFTDIV
+570 IGYGIKGVFTDIV

-619 IVGIVGDILTDISK
+619 IVGIVGDILTDVSE

-640 IDTSAISIAKSTK
+640 IDTSAISITKSTK
-653 TLSLLSKV
+653 SLSLLSKV
-661 LSVIKDIF
+661 LSGIKDVF

-682 LSPVIDALRTAV
+682 LSPVIDALKTAV
-694 KSVFG
+694 MSVFG

-710 GIDSSTIELLFDNV
+710 GIDGSTMELLFDNV
-724 LKMISGGAIFAFIKT
+724 LKMMSGGAIFAFIKT

-744 DTVNRT
+744 DTVNKT
-750 MTNLSTTVNN
+750 MTTLSTTVNN

-773 ATAGSIKTM
+773 AAAGSIKTM

-789 IKSMQT
+789 IKSLQT
-795 SIKAKTLREIAV
+795 NIKSKTLREIAV

-817 VLSLINVDH
+817 VLSLINVDRV
-826 LLPTIGAMASLFA
+826 LPTIGAMASLFA

-849 KLTSDVGVKQMGAV
+849 KLTGDVGVKQMTAV

-878 RSLYKMSKV
+878 GSLYKMSKV
-887 DPKTLSNSALVMTG
+887 DSKTLSNSALVMTG
-901 LIGALIAVSRTL
+901 LIGALVAVSRTL

-944 SAVPTDKLIS
+944 STLPTDKLIS

-1019 IAMGA
+1019 VAMGA
-1024 TVGSLILVNKFA
+1024 TVGALILVNKFA

-1059 SSIAAFGSMRW
+1059 SSIAAFGSMSW
-1070 ESIGKGLLTFAGTM
+1070 ESIGKGLLTFAGAM

-1117 AILGKVLQGL
+1117 AILGKVLQSL

-1141 FAGAMAVVVGSVIL
+1141 FAGAMAVVVASVIL

-1198 TGLLAFAGSMAVT
+1198 TGLLAFAGAMAVT
-1211 VGSLAL
+1211 VGSLVL

-1252 GLGIQGVLVSLL
+1252 GLGIQGVLVALL

-1295 SLGLGMALAAASIF
+1295 ALGLGMSLAAASIF

-1337 AGIPALLAAVGKGI
+1337 AGIPALLAAVGEGI

-1406 PDLVNSA
+1406 PDLVDSA

-1423 LGTAIDEHGEEF
+1423 LGTAIDEHGDEF
-1435 LDAIW
+1435 IDAIW
-1440 NLFKSLGRLGLKII
+1440 KLFTSLIKLNVKII
-1454 GKGKELI
+1454 EKGKELM
-1461 GKLWEGIQ
+1461 GKLWDGIQ

-1588 PFKTDYTSM
+1588 PFETDFTSM

-1612 RSAIATMLNG
+1612 RSAIANMLNG
-1622 HSISIDGM
+1622 HAVSVDGM
-1630 RTSLT
+1630 KTSLT
-1635 ADFTKTLSG
+1635 ADFAKTLPD

-1654 AIRELRSDVQALSEN
+1654 AIRELRSDVQALSES

>member
-21 GAKTTLGTLSKLK
+21 GAKTTLGTLAKLK

-80 QRKIQLITDEVI
+80 QRTIQQITDKAI
-92 SASDTIS
+92 SAGTTIA
-99 KALSTDSLMAGLD
+99 KALSIDSITDGLN

-121 QTILTNTA
+121 QTILTNTK

-137 VNNALGELNKYA
+137 VNEALSELNKYA

-243 GKTLPE
+243 GKTLPD
-249 GLEEGLISFRESL
+249 GLEDGLISFRESL
-262 SDDSS
+262 SDNSS

-363 GRDAAIQSIANAYKA
+363 GRDAAIQSIANAYEA

-452 MVFPSSFRDTL
+452 MVFPASFRDTL

-488 IVAKGIFSVFSISFK
+488 IVAKGIFSVFSISFQ

-513 PLFGYITSGYGSVL
+513 PLFGYIASGSGSVL

-559 SFKKAIDWIKS
+559 SFKKAIGWIKS
-570 IGYGIKGFFTDIV
+570 IGYGIKGVFTDIV

-640 IDTSAISIAKSTK
+640 IDTSAI
-653 TLSLLSKV
+653 
-661 LSVIKDIF
+661 
-669 TKIGETIGSIAEH
+669 GSIAEH
-682 LSPVIDALRTAV
+682 LSPVIDAFRTAV

-699 LVKSFVTTFAS
+699 LVKSFATTFAS
-710 GIDSSTIELLFDNV
+710 GIDGSTIELLFDNV

-744 DTVNRT
+744 DTVNQT
-750 MTNLSTTVNN
+750 MTNLSKTVNN
-760 LLLNFQGIGANLN
+760 LLLNFQGIGDNLN

-789 IKSMQT
+789 IKSIQT

-826 LLPTIGAMASLFA
+826 LQPTIGAMASLFA
-839 ELTGSMIALT
+839 QLTGSMIALT
-849 KLTSDVGVKQMGAV
+849 KLTGDVGVKQMTAV

-878 RSLYKMSKV
+878 GSLYKMSKV
-887 DPKTLSNSALVMTG
+887 DSKTLSNSALVMTG
-901 LIGALIAVSRTL
+901 LIGALVAVSRTL

-954 GLIGT
+954 GLVGT

-983 IGIYIFARAINVLSD
+983 IGIYIFAKAINVLSD
-998 AVLSLGSADLVTLA
+998 AVLLLGSADLVTLA
-1012 KGLGAVA
+1012 KGLGSVA

-1024 TVGSLILVNKFA
+1024 TVGALILVNKFA

-1059 SSIAAFGSMRW
+1059 SSIAAFGSMSW
-1070 ESIGKGLLTFAGTM
+1070 ESIGKGLLTFAGAM

-1117 AILGKVLQGL
+1117 SILGKVLQGL

-1198 TGLLAFAGSMAVT
+1198 TGLLAFAGAMAVT

-1252 GLGIQGVLVSLL
+1252 GLGIQGVLVALL

-1279 IGPLSIVI
+1279 IGPFSIVI

-1295 SLGLGMALAAASIF
+1295 ALGLGMSLAAASIF

-1337 AGIPALLAAVGKGI
+1337 AGIPALLAAVGEGI

-1413 VNLIITFIDS
+1413 VNLIIAFIDS

-1435 LDAIW
+1435 LDAVW
-1440 NLFKSLGRLGLKII
+1440 KLFKSLGRLGLKII

-1588 PFKTDYTSM
+1588 PFETDFTSM
-1597 NALKPTLDLSNVQYG
+1597 NALKPTLDLSNVQHG
-1612 RSAIATMLNG
+1612 RSAIANMLNG
-1622 HSISIDGM
+1622 HAVSVDGM
-1630 RTSLT
+1630 KTSLT
-1635 ADFTKTLSG
+1635 ADFAKTLPD

>member
-21 GAKTTLGTLSKLK
+21 GAKTTLGTLAKLK

-80 QRKIQLITDEVI
+80 QRTIQQITDKAI
-92 SASDTIS
+92 SAGTTIA
-99 KALSTDSLMAGLD
+99 KALSTDSITDGLN

-121 QTILTNTA
+121 QTILTNTK

-137 VNNALGELNKYA
+137 VNEALSELNKYA

-206 ALSTGV
+206 ALSSGV
-212 VKLMDWKSLETAG
+212 VRLMDWKSLETAG

-233 KGLIETAKSM
+233 KGLIETAKEM

-249 GLEEGLISFRESL
+249 GLEEGLVSFRNSL
-262 SDDSS
+262 SDDTSS
-267 SDPDW
+267 NPNW
-272 LTTDVLLT
+272 LTSDVLLK

-288 PTLKAAATEVKT
+288 PTLKSAATEVKT

-331 KLWTAVSDTLGGLI
+331 KLWTAVSNTLSGLI
-345 GNMSNARLE
+345 NNMSSARLE

-363 GRDAAIQSIANAYKA
+363 GRDAAIQAVANAYKA
-378 LTTVVEPAAQAIRK
+378 LLTVVEPAAQAIRK

-406 KQFEKFTEK
+406 KQVEKFTEK
-415 MSLTGA
+415 LSLTGA
-421 ESSSVYR
+421 ESNSVYH
-428 LFENLSNA
+428 LFENLSTA
-436 VKNIINVI
+436 VKNVLNVI

-452 MVFPSSFRDTL
+452 MVFPGSFRDTL
-463 FSIVDILGSLAGKVK
+463 FDIVDGLAQLAGKIK
-478 FATSTIGKLQ
+478 FSTSTIEKLRT
-488 IVAKGIFSVFSISFK
+488 VARGIFSVFSISFQ

-513 PLFGYITSGYGSVL
+513 PLFGFIASGSGSVL

-559 SFKKAIDWIKS
+559 SFKKAIAWIKS
-570 IGYGIKGFFTDIV
+570 IGYGIKGVFTDIV

-619 IVGIVGDILTDISK
+619 IAGIVGDILTDISK

-640 IDTSAISIAKSTK
+640 IDTSAISIGKSTK
-653 TLSLLSKV
+653 TLSFLSKV

-669 TKIGETIGSIAEH
+669 AKIGETIGSIAEH
-682 LSPVIDALRTAV
+682 LSPVIDAFRTAV

-699 LVKSFVTTFAS
+699 LVKSFATTFAS
-710 GIDSSTIELLFDNV
+710 GIDGSTIELLFDNV

-760 LLLNFQGIGANLN
+760 LLLNFQVIGANLN

-839 ELTGSMIALT
+839 QLTGSMIALT
-849 KLTSDVGVKQMGAV
+849 KLTGDVGVKQMTAV

-878 RSLYKMSKV
+878 GSLYKMSKV
-887 DPKTLSNSALVMTG
+887 DSKTLSNSALVMTG
-901 LIGALIAVSRTL
+901 LIGALVAVSRTL

-954 GLIGT
+954 GLVGT

-983 IGIYIFARAINVLSD
+983 IGIYIFAKAINVLSD
-998 AVLSLGSADLVTLA
+998 AVLLLGSADLVTLA
-1012 KGLGAVA
+1012 KGLGSVAV
-1019 IAMGA
+1019 AMGA
-1024 TVGSLILVNKFA
+1024 TVGALILVNKFA

-1059 SSIAAFGSMRW
+1059 SSIAAF
-1070 ESIGKGLLTFAGTM
+1070 
-1084 AVVVGSVILIT
+1084 
-1095 KFAGNA
+1095 
-1101 KFIAASVGLV
+1101 
-1111 IFSAGM
+1111 
-1117 AILGKVLQGL
+1117 

-1198 TGLLAFAGSMAVT
+1198 TGLLAFAGAMAVT
-1211 VGSLAL
+1211 VGSLVL

-1252 GLGIQGVLVSLL
+1252 GLGIQGVLVALL

-1295 SLGLGMALAAASIF
+1295 ALGLGMALAAASIF

-1337 AGIPALLAAVGKGI
+1337 AGIPALLAAVGEGI

-1384 YQITQLAADIIVGFM
+1384 YQITQLAADIIIGFM

-1423 LGTAIDEHGEEF
+1423 LGTAIDDHGEEF

-1440 NLFKSLGRLGLKII
+1440 KLFKSLGRLGFKII

-1461 GKLWEGIQ
+1461 GKLWDGIQ

-1597 NALKPTLDLSNVQYG
+1597 NELKPTLDLSNVLYG

-1622 HSISIDGM
+1622 HAVSVDGM

-1635 ADFTKTLSG
+1635 ADFAKTLPD
-1644 VDFSNDEVVS
+1644 VDFSNDKVVS

-1690 NKEMSR
+1690 DKEISR

>member
-21 GAKTTLGTLSKLK
+21 GAKTTLGTLARLK

-43 TGVDTLGSA
+43 TGVDTLGAA

-80 QRKIQLITDEVI
+80 QRTIQQITDKAI
-92 SASDTIS
+92 SAGMTIS
-99 KALSTDSLMAGLD
+99 KALSTDALIDGLD

-137 VNNALGELNKYA
+137 VNAALGELNKYA

-249 GLEEGLISFRESL
+249 GLEDGLISFRESL
-262 SDDSS
+262 SDNSS

-378 LTTVVEPAAQAIRK
+378 LLTVVEPAAQAIRK

-406 KQFEKFTEK
+406 KQVEKFTEK
-415 MSLTGA
+415 LSLTGA
-421 ESSSVYR
+421 ESTSVYR
-428 LFENLSNA
+428 LFENLSTA
-436 VKNIINVI
+436 VKNVLDVI

-452 MVFPSSFRDTL
+452 MVFPGSFRDTL
-463 FSIVDILGSLAGKVK
+463 FDIVDGLAQLAGKIK
-478 FATSTIGKLQ
+478 FSTSTIGKLYT
-488 IVAKGIFSVFSISFK
+488 VAKGIFSVFSISFQ
-503 VLKSLFNVIK
+503 VLKSLFNVVK
-513 PLFGYITSGYGSVL
+513 PLFEYIASASGGVL
-527 NALVKVS
+527 NVLVKFS

-559 SFKKAIDWIKS
+559 SFKKTIAWIKS
-570 IGYGIKGFFTDIV
+570 IGYGIKGVFTDIA

-593 KNVVGEYLQGTVL
+593 KKIVGEYLQGTVL

-619 IVGIVGDILTDISK
+619 IVGIVGDILTDISE

-640 IDTSAISIAKSTK
+640 IDTSAISIAKSTNS
-653 TLSLLSKV
+653 LSLLSKV
-661 LSVIKDIF
+661 LSVIKDVF

-682 LSPVIDALRTAV
+682 LSPVIDALKTAV
-694 KSVFG
+694 MSVFG

-710 GIDSSTIELLFDNV
+710 GIDGSTMELLFDNV
-724 LKMISGGAIFAFIKT
+724 LKMMSGGAIFAFIKT

-744 DTVNRT
+744 DTVNKT
-750 MTNLSTTVNN
+750 MTTLSTTVNN
-760 LLLNFQGIGANLN
+760 LLLIFQGIGYNLSKISAN
-773 ATAGSIKTM
+773 IKIM

-789 IKSMQT
+789 IKSLQT

-849 KLTSDVGVKQMGAV
+849 KLTGDVGVKQMTAV

-878 RSLYKMSKV
+878 GSLYKMSKV

-901 LIGALIAVSRTL
+901 LIGALVGVSRTL

-920 VKGAIALVIF
+920 VKGAIALAIF

-944 SAVPTDKLIS
+944 STIPTDNLIS
-954 GLIGT
+954 GLIGA
-959 LVLMTGITVAMRVGK
+959 LVLITGITVAMKVGK

-1024 TVGSLILVNKFA
+1024 TIGALILVNKFA

-1059 SSIAAFGSMRW
+1059 SSIAAFGSMSW
-1070 ESIGKGLLTFAGTM
+1070 ESIGKGLLTFAGAM

-1117 AILGKVLQGL
+1117 AILGKVLQSL

-1155 LNKFAG
+1155 LNKFAS
-1161 SADFLATAAGLVV
+1161 SADFLAMAAGLVI

-1198 TGLLAFAGSMAVT
+1198 TGLLAFAGAMAVT
-1211 VGSLAL
+1211 VGSLVL

-1242 ALADSMAVLS
+1242 TLADSMAVLS
-1252 GLGIQGVLVSLL
+1252 GLGIQGVLVALL

-1295 SLGLGMALAAASIF
+1295 ALGLGMALAAASIF

-1406 PDLVNSA
+1406 PDLVDSA
-1413 VNLIITFIDS
+1413 VNLIITFIDA
-1423 LGTAIDEHGEEF
+1423 LGTAIDEHGDEF
-1435 LDAIW
+1435 IDAIW
-1440 NLFKSLGRLGLKII
+1440 KLFTSLIKLNVKII
-1454 GKGKELI
+1454 EKGKELM
-1461 GKLWEGIQ
+1461 GKLWDGIQ

-1475 NVKDFVGDAI
+1475 NVKEFVGDAI
-1485 DGISEKINDIFDI
+1485 DGISEKVEDIFDV

-1547 MGEYLMEGLGIGIDN
+1547 MGEYLMEGLGIGIDD

-1574 AKDTMSMFNDVLSK
+1574 AKDTMSIFNDVLSK
-1588 PFKTDYTSM
+1588 PFETDFTTM
-1597 NALKPTLDLSNVQYG
+1597 NALKPTLDLSNVRYG
-1612 RSAIATMLNG
+1612 RSAIAAMLNN
-1622 HSISIDGM
+1622 HAVSVDGM
-1630 RTSLT
+1630 KTSLT
-1635 ADFTKTLSG
+1635 ADFAKMLPD

>member
-12 QFNNKQFEA
+12 QFNNKQFES
-21 GAKTTLGTLSKLK
+21 GAKTTLVTLAKLK
-34 QALNFSGVK
+34 QALNFSGMK
-43 TGVDTLGSA
+43 TGVDTLGAA

-57 NVSGVASGID
+57 SFSGVASGID

-80 QRKIQLITDEVI
+80 QRTIQQITDKAI
-92 SASDTIS
+92 SAGTAIS
-99 KALSTDSLMAGLD
+99 KALSTDAITDGLD

-121 QTILTNTA
+121 QTILTNTK

-137 VNNALGELNKYA
+137 VNEALNELNKYA

-212 VKLMDWKSLETAG
+212 VKLMDWKSMENAG

-233 KGLIETAKSM
+233 KGLIETAKEM

-249 GLEEGLISFRESL
+249 GLEEGLISFRNSL
-262 SDDSS
+262 SDDTST
-267 SDPDW
+267 DPNW
-272 LTTDVLLT
+272 LTSDVLLK

-331 KLWTAVSDTLGGLI
+331 KLWTAVSNTLGDLI
-345 GNMSNARLE
+345 GNMSTARLE

-363 GRDAAIQSIANAYKA
+363 GRDAAIQAVANAYKA
-378 LTTVVEPAAQAIRK
+378 LLTVVEPAAQAIRN

-406 KQFEKFTEK
+406 KQIEKFTEK

-421 ESSSVYR
+421 ESNSVYR
-428 LFENLSNA
+428 LFENLSTA
-436 VKNIINVI
+436 VKNIINVV
-444 RVMASSFK
+444 RVMASAFK
-452 MVFPSSFRDTL
+452 MVFPGSFRDTL
-463 FSIVDILGSLAGKVK
+463 FSIVDIIGNLAGKVK

-488 IVAKGIFSVFSISFK
+488 IVARGIFSVFSIAFQ
-503 VLKSLFNVIK
+503 VLKSLFNIIK
-513 PLFGYITSGYGSVL
+513 PLFGFIASGSGTL
-527 NALVKVS
+527 LDALVRIS
-534 QFLINLDESIKKTG
+534 QFLINLDETIKKTG

-559 SFKKAIDWIKS
+559 SFKKAIAWIKS
-570 IGYGIKGFFTDIV
+570 IGYGIKGVFTDIA
-583 DSVSYLFGTI
+583 DSVTYLFGTI
-593 KNVVGEYLQGTVL
+593 KTVVGEYLQGTVL

-611 TVVSIKDK
+611 TVVSVKDK
-619 IVGIVGDILTDISK
+619 IVGIVGDILADISK

-640 IDTSAISIAKSTK
+640 IDASAISISKSTK
-653 TLSLLSKV
+653 TLDLLSKV

-669 TKIGETIGSIAEH
+669 AKIGETIGSIAEH
-682 LSPVIDALRTAV
+682 ISPVVDALKTAV
-694 KSVFG
+694 MAVFG
-699 LVKSFVTTFAS
+699 LIKSFVTTFAS
-710 GIDSSTIELLFDNV
+710 GLDGSTIELLIDNV
-724 LKMISGGAIFAFIKT
+724 LKLMSGGALFAFIKQ
-739 FKKSG
+739 FKKNG
-744 DTVNRT
+744 DTVNKT
-750 MTNLSTTVNN
+750 VTNLSTTINN

-773 ATAGSIKTM
+773 AAAGSIKTM
-782 FDSLTGS
+782 FNSLTGS
-789 IKSMQT
+789 IKTIQT
-795 SIKAKTLREIAV
+795 SIKAKTLRDIAV

-817 VLSLINVDH
+817 VLSLINVDN

-839 ELTGSMIALT
+839 QLTGSMIALT
-849 KLTSDVGVKQMGAV
+849 KLTGAVGVKQMVAV
-863 SVAMV
+863 SLTLI
-868 AMSIA
+868 AMSVA

-878 RSLYKMSKV
+878 ASLKSLSKV
-887 DPKTLSNSALVMTG
+887 NPDTLANSAIVLTG
-901 LIGALIAVSRTL
+901 LIATLVGVSRTL
-913 SRDTKGM
+913 STDTKGLI
-920 VKGAIALVIF
+920 KGSIALVIF
-930 SSAIKNLAKTVQIL
+930 ASAIKSL
-944 SAVPTDKLIS
+944 SKSVLLLSGIPTDRMAA
-954 GLIGT
+954 GLLAVLT
-959 LVLMTGITVAMRVGK
+959 LMTGIAGVLKVGK
-974 FDSIGIKSA
+974 FDSMGVKSA
-983 IGIYIFARAINVLSD
+983 VGIYIFAKAINVLSD
-998 AVLSLGSADLVTLA
+998 SVLSLGSADLVTLA

-1024 TVGSLILVNKFA
+1024 TIGALILVNKFA

-1059 SSIAAFGSMRW
+1059 SSIAAFGSMSW
-1070 ESIGKGLLTFAGTM
+1070 ESIGKGLLTFAGAM

-1095 KFAGNA
+1095 KFAGDA

-1117 AILGKVLQGL
+1117 AILGKVLQSL

-1155 LNKFAG
+1155 LNKFAS
-1161 SADFLATAAGLVV
+1161 SADFLAMAAGLVI

-1198 TGLLAFAGSMAVT
+1198 TGLIAFAGAMAVT

-1242 ALADSMAVLS
+1242 TLADSMAVLS
-1252 GLGIQGVLVSLL
+1252 GLGIKGVLVALL

-1279 IGPLSIVI
+1279 IGPLSTVI

-1295 SLGLGMALAAASIF
+1295 ALGLGMALAAASIF

-1406 PDLVNSA
+1406 PDLVDSA
-1413 VNLIITFIDS
+1413 VNLIITFIDA
-1423 LGTAIDEHGEEF
+1423 LGTAIDEHGDEF
-1435 LDAIW
+1435 IDAIW
-1440 NLFKSLGRLGLKII
+1440 KLFTSLIKLNVKII
-1454 GKGKELI
+1454 EKGKELM

-1475 NVKDFVGDAI
+1475 NVKEFVGDAI
-1485 DGISEKINDIFDI
+1485 DGISEKVEDIFDV

-1547 MGEYLMEGLGIGIDN
+1547 MGEYLMEGLGIGIDD

-1574 AKDTMSMFNDVLSK
+1574 AKDTMSIFNDVLSK
-1588 PFKTDYTSM
+1588 PFETDFTTM
-1597 NALKPTLDLSNVQYG
+1597 NALKPTLDLSNVRYG
-1612 RSAIATMLNG
+1612 RSAIAAMLNN
-1622 HSISIDGM
+1622 HAVSVDGM
-1630 RTSLT
+1630 KTSLT
-1635 ADFTKTLSG
+1635 ADFAKMLPD

-1696 LNAYARRHN
+1696 LNAYARRYN

>member
-21 GAKTTLGTLSKLK
+21 GAKTTLGTLARLK

-43 TGVDTLGSA
+43 TGVDTLGAA

-80 QRKIQLITDEVI
+80 QRTIQQITDKAI
-92 SASDTIS
+92 SAGMTIS
-99 KALSTDSLMAGLD
+99 KALSTDALIDGLD

-137 VNNALGELNKYA
+137 VNAALGELNKYA

-249 GLEEGLISFRESL
+249 GLEDGLISFRESL
-262 SDDSS
+262 SDNSS

-331 KLWTAVSDTLGGLI
+331 KLWTAVSNTLGGLI

-378 LTTVVEPAAQAIRK
+378 LLTVVEPAAQAIRK

-406 KQFEKFTEK
+406 KQVEKFTEK
-415 MSLTGA
+415 LSLTGA
-421 ESSSVYR
+421 ESTSVYR
-428 LFENLSNA
+428 LFENLSTA
-436 VKNIINVI
+436 VKNVLDVI

-452 MVFPSSFRDTL
+452 MVFPGSFRDTL
-463 FSIVDILGSLAGKVK
+463 FDIVDGLAQLAGKIK
-478 FATSTIGKLQ
+478 FSTSTIGKLYT
-488 IVAKGIFSVFSISFK
+488 VARGIFSVFSISFQ
-503 VLKSLFNVIK
+503 VLKSLFNVVK
-513 PLFGYITSGYGSVL
+513 PLFGYIASASGGVL
-527 NALVKVS
+527 NVLVKFS

-559 SFKKAIDWIKS
+559 SFKKTIAWIKS
-570 IGYGIKGFFTDIV
+570 IGYGIKGVFTDIV

-593 KNVVGEYLQGTVL
+593 KNLVGEYLQGTVL

-619 IVGIVGDILTDISK
+619 IVGIVGDILTDISE

-640 IDTSAISIAKSTK
+640 IDTSAISIAKGTK
-653 TLSLLSKV
+653 SLSLLSKV
-661 LSVIKDIF
+661 LSVIKDVF

-682 LSPVIDALRTAV
+682 LSPVIDALKTAV
-694 KSVFG
+694 MSVFG

-710 GIDSSTIELLFDNV
+710 GIDGSTMELLFDNV
-724 LKMISGGAIFAFIKT
+724 LKMMSGGAIFAFIKT

-744 DTVNRT
+744 DTVNKT
-750 MTNLSTTVNN
+750 MTTLSTTVNN

-773 ATAGSIKTM
+773 AAAGSIKTM

-789 IKSMQT
+789 IKSLQT
-795 SIKAKTLREIAV
+795 NIKSKTLREIAV

-817 VLSLINVDH
+817 VLSLINVDRV
-826 LLPTIGAMASLFA
+826 LPTIGAMASLFA

-849 KLTSDVGVKQMGAV
+849 KLTGDVGVKQMTAV

-878 RSLYKMSKV
+878 GSLYKMSKV

-901 LIGALIAVSRTL
+901 LIGALVGVSRTL

-930 SSAIKNLAKTVQIL
+930 SSAVKSLAKTVQIL
-944 SAVPTDKLIS
+944 STIPTDKLIS

-959 LVLMTGITVAMRVGK
+959 LVLITGITVAMKVGK

-1024 TVGSLILVNKFA
+1024 TIGALILVNKFA

-1059 SSIAAFGSMRW
+1059 SSIAAFGSMSW
-1070 ESIGKGLLTFAGTM
+1070 ESIGKGLLTFAGAM

-1198 TGLLAFAGSMAVT
+1198 TGLLAFAGAMAVT
-1211 VGSLAL
+1211 VGSLVL

-1252 GLGIQGVLVSLL
+1252 GLGIQGVLVALL

-1295 SLGLGMALAAASIF
+1295 ALGLGMSLAAASIF

-1337 AGIPALLAAVGKGI
+1337 AGIPALLAAVGEGI

-1363 SLASAALLTLISVLT
+1363 SLASAAVLTLISVLT

-1406 PDLVNSA
+1406 PDLVDSA
-1413 VNLIITFIDS
+1413 VNLIITFIDA
-1423 LGTAIDEHGEEF
+1423 LGTAIDEHGDEF
-1435 LDAIW
+1435 IDAIW
-1440 NLFKSLGRLGLKII
+1440 KLFTSLIKLNVKII
-1454 GKGKELI
+1454 EKGKELM
-1461 GKLWEGIQ
+1461 GKLWDGIQ

-1588 PFKTDYTSM
+1588 PFETDFTKM

-1622 HSISIDGM
+1622 HAVSVDGM

-1635 ADFTKTLSG
+1635 ADFAKTLPD

>member
-21 GAKTTLGTLSKLK
+21 GAKTTLGTLAKLK
-34 QALNFSGVK
+34 QALNFSGIK

-80 QRKIQLITDEVI
+80 QRTIQQITDKAI
-92 SASDTIS
+92 SAGMTIS
-99 KALSTDSLMAGLD
+99 KALSTDGLMAGLD

-307 LKEALGTGWADSWEV
+307 LKEAIGTGWADSWEV

-463 FSIVDILGSLAGKVK
+463 FSIVDILGSLTGKVK
-478 FATSTIGKLQ
+478 FATSTIGKFQ
-488 IVAKGIFSVFSISFK
+488 IVAKGIFSVFSISFQ

-513 PLFGYITSGYGSVL
+513 PLFGYIASGSGSVL

-559 SFKKAIDWIKS
+559 SFKKAISWIKS
-570 IGYGIKGFFTDIV
+570 IGYGIKGVFTDIV

-593 KNVVGEYLQGTVL
+593 KNVVGEYLQGTL
-606 NTIYE
+606 LSTIYE
-611 TVVSIKDK
+611 TVVAIKDK

-640 IDTSAISIAKSTK
+640 IDTSAISIDKSTK

-682 LSPVIDALRTAV
+682 LSPVIDAFRTAV

-710 GIDSSTIELLFDNV
+710 GIDGSTIELLIDNV
-724 LKMISGGAIFAFIKT
+724 LKLMSGGAIFAFIKT
-739 FKKSG
+739 LKKNG
-744 DTVNRT
+744 DTLNKSIESIFGSIKNIF
-750 MTNLSTTVNN
+750 MYFQGSAANLS
-760 LLLNFQGIGANLN
+760 GA
-773 ATAGSIKTM
+773 TRSIKTM
-782 FDSLTGS
+782 FDSLAGS
-789 IKSMQT
+789 VESLKT
-795 SIKAKTLREIAV
+795 NIKAKTLRDIAV

-817 VLSLINVDH
+817 VLSLIKVDH

-849 KLTSDVGVKQMGAV
+849 KLTGDVGVKQMTAV
-863 SVAMV
+863 SIAMV

-878 RSLYKMSKV
+878 GSLYKMSKV
-887 DPKTLSNSALVMTG
+887 DYKTLSNSALVMTG
-901 LIGALIAVSRTL
+901 LIGALVSVSRTL

-920 VKGAIALVIF
+920 IKGAIALAIF

-944 SAVPTDKLIS
+944 SALPTDKLIS
-954 GLIGT
+954 GLVGT
-959 LVLMTGITVAMRVGK
+959 LVLITGITVAMRVGK

-1012 KGLGAVA
+1012 KGLGSVA

-1024 TVGSLILVNKFA
+1024 TVGALILVNKFA

-1046 GMVLFATGIKILA
+1046 GMVLFATGIKILS
-1059 SSIAAFGSMRW
+1059 SSIA
-1070 ESIGKGLLTFAGTM
+1070 TF
-1084 AVVVGSVILIT
+1084 
-1095 KFAGNA
+1095 
-1101 KFIAASVGLV
+1101 
-1111 IFSAGM
+1111 
-1117 AILGKVLQGL
+1117 

-1161 SADFLATAAGLVV
+1161 SADFLAMSAGLVV

-1198 TGLLAFAGSMAVT
+1198 TGLLAFAGAMAVT
-1211 VGSLAL
+1211 VGSLVL

-1242 ALADSMAVLS
+1242 ALADSMSVLS
-1252 GLGIQGVLVSLL
+1252 GLGIQGVLVALL

-1295 SLGLGMALAAASIF
+1295 ALGLGMALAAASIF

-1363 SLASAALLTLISVLT
+1363 SLASAALLTLVSVLT

-1384 YQITQLAADIIVGFM
+1384 YQITQLAADIIVGFI

-1413 VNLIITFIDS
+1413 VNLIIAFIDS

-1547 MGEYLMEGLGIGIDN
+1547 MGEYLMEGLGIGIDD

-1574 AKDTMSMFNDVLSK
+1574 AKDTMSIFNDILSK

-1612 RSAIATMLNG
+1612 RSAISTMLNG